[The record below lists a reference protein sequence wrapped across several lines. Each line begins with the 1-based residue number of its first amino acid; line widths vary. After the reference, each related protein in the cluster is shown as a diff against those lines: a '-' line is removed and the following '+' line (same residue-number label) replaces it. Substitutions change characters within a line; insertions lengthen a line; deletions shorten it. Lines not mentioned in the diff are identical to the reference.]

1 MKLMGKKILNNRGI
15 ALITVILI
23 VSVLIAFAIE
33 LNRSTRADIY
43 DAANVSDGIK
53 LTYIAK
59 SGVYGAVAVL
69 DASKNE
75 YVSLLDEWAN
85 MEMLSVQSKE
95 LFEGGYFIVRVEDES
110 GKIPLNKLVIIE
122 GNEYRYNV
130 IIRDILLRLLKHEFA
145 LEESKAEEIVAAIK
159 DWIDADNYETRG
171 GAESSYYL
179 SLDPPYRAKNKPLDC
194 IEELL
199 MIKGVTKEI
208 FAGTQEKPGLAQY
221 ITVNG
226 DEKININTAP
236 VMVLRS
242 LSDSITPEVVQEMDE
257 FRRNKDNE
265 AALGKEW
272 YKDYESSL
280 GSIAKVQS
288 NFFKIISSGKMNDME
303 QTITAILNKSE
314 KKILQWR
321 VD

>member
-1 MKLMGKKILNNRGI
+1 MGGKTLNNRGI

-59 SGVYGAVAVL
+59 SGVYGAVAAL
-69 DASKNE
+69 DVSKND
-75 YVSLLDEWAN
+75 YVTLLDEWAN
-85 MEMLSVQSKE
+85 METLSVQSKE
-95 LFEGGYFIVRVEDES
+95 LFEDGYFIVRVEDES
-110 GKIPLNKLVIIE
+110 GKIPLNKLAENNKIYETLVS
-122 GNEYRYNV
+122 
-130 IIRDILLRLLKHEFA
+130 LLKLPEFA

-159 DWIDADNYETRG
+159 DWIDADNDVTSG
-171 GAESSYYL
+171 GVESSYYL

-208 FAGTQEKPGLAQY
+208 FAGTPEKPGLAQY
-221 ITVNG
+221 VTVVG
-226 DEKININTAP
+226 DEKINVNTAP
-236 VMVLRS
+236 VMVLRA
-242 LSDSITPEVVQEMDE
+242 LSDFITPEVAQKMDE
-257 FRRNKDNE
+257 YRRNKENNDV
-265 AALGKEW
+265 LGSDW
-272 YKDYESSL
+272 YKYYEESL
-280 GSIAKVQS
+280 GNIAKVQS
-288 NFFKIISSGKMNDME
+288 NYFKIISSGKMNDMQ
-303 QTITAILNKSE
+303 QTITAIFNKSD

>member
-1 MKLMGKKILNNRGI
+1 MGKKILNNRGI

-75 YVSLLDEWAN
+75 YISLLDEWAN
-85 MEMLSVQSKE
+85 METLSVQSKE

-110 GKIPLNKLVIIE
+110 GKIPLNKLAESDKI
-122 GNEYRYNV
+122 NE
-130 IIRDILLRLLKHEFA
+130 ILVRLLKQPEFGLDTA
-145 LEESKAEEIVAAIK
+145 KAEEIVAAIK
-159 DWIDADNYETRG
+159 DWIDADSDVTSG

-179 SLDPPYRAKNKPLDC
+179 SLDPPYQAKNKPLDC

-208 FAGTQEKPGLAQY
+208 FAGTLEKPGLAQY
-221 ITVNG
+221 VTVVVG
-226 DEKININTAP
+226 DGKININTAP
-236 VMVLRS
+236 VMVLRAL
-242 LSDSITPEVVQEMDE
+242 LSDDDVELAQEMDE
-257 FRRNKDNE
+257 FRRNKENDD
-265 AALGKEW
+265 ALGGNW
-272 YKDYESSL
+272 YIQYESSL
-280 GSIAKVQS
+280 GDIAKVNS
-288 NFFKIISSGKMNDME
+288 NYFKIISSGKMNDME

>member
-1 MKLMGKKILNNRGI
+1 VKLVDKKILNNRGI

-23 VSVLIAFAIE
+23 VSVLIAFAVE

-59 SGVYGAVAVL
+59 SGVYGAVAAL
-69 DASKNE
+69 DVSKND
-75 YVSLLDEWAN
+75 YVTLLDEWAN
-85 MEMLSVQSKE
+85 METLSVQSKE
-95 LFEGGYFIVRVEDES
+95 LFEDGYFIVRVEDES
-110 GKIPLNKLVIIE
+110 GKIPLNKLFKKEIE
-122 GNEYRYNV
+122 DALVN
-130 IIRDILLRLLKHEFA
+130 LLKLPEFA

-159 DWIDADNYETRG
+159 DWIDADSNVTSG

-208 FAGTQEKPGLAQY
+208 FAGTPEKPGLAQY
-221 ITVNG
+221 VTVVG
-226 DEKININTAP
+226 DEKINVNTAP
-236 VMVLRS
+236 VMVLRA
-242 LSDSITPEVVQEMDE
+242 LSDFITPEVAQKMDE
-257 FRRNKDNE
+257 YRRNKENNDV
-265 AALGKEW
+265 LGSDW
-272 YKDYESSL
+272 YTYYEESL
-280 GSIAKVQS
+280 GNIAKVQS
-288 NFFKIISSGKMNDME
+288 NFFKIISSGKMNDMQ

-321 VD
+321 FD

>member
-1 MKLMGKKILNNRGI
+1 MGKKILNNRGI

-59 SGVYGAVAVL
+59 SGVYGALAVL
-69 DASKNE
+69 DSSKNE

-85 MEMLSVQSKE
+85 METLSVQSKD

-110 GKIPLNKLVIIE
+110 GKIPLNKLAENKI
-122 GNEYRYNV
+122 Y
-130 IIRDILLRLLKHEFA
+130 DILVTLLKLPEFGLDA
-145 LEESKAEEIVAAIK
+145 AKADEIVASIK
-159 DWIDADNYETRG
+159 DWIDADSDVTSG

-179 SLDPPYRAKNKPLDC
+179 ALDPPYRAKNKPLDC

-208 FAGTQEKPGLAQY
+208 FAGTLEKPGLAQY
-221 ITVNG
+221 VTVVG
-226 DEKININTAP
+226 DGTININTAP
-236 VMVLRS
+236 VMVLRAL
-242 LSDSITPEVVQEMDE
+242 LSDDVELAKEMDE
-257 FRRNKDNE
+257 YRRNKDNND
-265 AALGKEW
+265 ALGSNW
-272 YKDYESSL
+272 YTSYEESL
-280 GSIAKVQS
+280 GNIAKVNS
-288 NFFKIISSGKMNDME
+288 NFFKIISSGKMDDME
-303 QTITAILNKSE
+303 QTITAILNKSD

>member
-1 MKLMGKKILNNRGI
+1 VKLMGGKTLNNRGI

-59 SGVYGAVAVL
+59 SGVYGAVAAL
-69 DASKNE
+69 DVSKND
-75 YVSLLDEWAN
+75 YVTLLDEWAN
-85 MEMLSVQSKE
+85 METLSVQSKE
-95 LFEGGYFIVRVEDES
+95 LFEDGYFIVRVEDES
-110 GKIPLNKLVIIE
+110 GKIPLNKLAENNKIYETLVS
-122 GNEYRYNV
+122 
-130 IIRDILLRLLKHEFA
+130 LLKLPEFA

-159 DWIDADNYETRG
+159 DWIDADNDVTSG
-171 GAESSYYL
+171 GVESSYYL

-208 FAGTQEKPGLAQY
+208 FAGTPEKPGLAQY
-221 ITVNG
+221 VTVVG
-226 DEKININTAP
+226 DEKINVNTAP
-236 VMVLRS
+236 VMVLRA
-242 LSDSITPEVVQEMDE
+242 LSDFITPEVAQKMDE
-257 FRRNKDNE
+257 YRRNKENNDV
-265 AALGKEW
+265 LGSDW
-272 YKDYESSL
+272 YKYYEESL
-280 GSIAKVQS
+280 GNIAKVQS
-288 NFFKIISSGKMNDME
+288 NYFKIISSGKMNDMQ
-303 QTITAILNKSE
+303 QTITAIFNKSD

>member
-1 MKLMGKKILNNRGI
+1 MKLMGGKTLNNRGI

-59 SGVYGAVAVL
+59 SGVYGAVAAL
-69 DASKNE
+69 DVSKND
-75 YVSLLDEWAN
+75 YVTLLDEWAN
-85 MEMLSVQSKE
+85 METLSVQSKE
-95 LFEGGYFIVRVEDES
+95 LFEDGYFIVRVEDES
-110 GKIPLNKLVIIE
+110 GKIPLNKLAENNKIYETLVS
-122 GNEYRYNV
+122 
-130 IIRDILLRLLKHEFA
+130 LLKLPEFA

-159 DWIDADNYETRG
+159 DWIDADNDVTSG
-171 GAESSYYL
+171 GVESSYYL

-208 FAGTQEKPGLAQY
+208 FAGTPEKPGLAQY
-221 ITVNG
+221 VTVVG
-226 DEKININTAP
+226 DEKINVNTAP
-236 VMVLRS
+236 VMVLRA
-242 LSDSITPEVVQEMDE
+242 LSDFITPEVAQKMDE
-257 FRRNKDNE
+257 YRRNKENNDV
-265 AALGKEW
+265 LGSDW
-272 YKDYESSL
+272 YKYYEESL
-280 GSIAKVQS
+280 GNIAKVQS
-288 NFFKIISSGKMNDME
+288 NYFKIISSGKMNDMQ
-303 QTITAILNKSE
+303 QTITAIFNKSD